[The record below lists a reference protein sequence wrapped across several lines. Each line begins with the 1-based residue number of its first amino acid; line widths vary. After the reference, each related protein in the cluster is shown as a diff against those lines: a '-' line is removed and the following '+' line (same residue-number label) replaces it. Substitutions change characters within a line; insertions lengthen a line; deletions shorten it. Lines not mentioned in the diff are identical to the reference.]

1 MKRRRTPKSSE
12 QSAAAEH
19 PKSFRM
25 LKVTRILSQ
34 VRHPEFGGGAGPQFG
49 VGFAV
54 CVCNDPSAGSP
65 TETLLRLL
73 LPVIDRKSV
82 SSSH

>member
-1 MKRRRTPKSSE
+1 MKRRRTPKSYAE
-12 QSAAAEH
+12 RSAAPEE
-19 PKSFRM
+19 
-25 LKVTRILSQ
+25 LQNVKVTRILSR
-34 VRHPEFGGGAGPQFG
+34 VRHPQRPEERHENPDPEFG

-73 LPVIDRKSV
+73 LPLNDKV
-82 SSSH
+82 

>member
-1 MKRRRTPKSSE
+1 MKVAPSHP
-12 QSAAAEH
+12 AAR
-19 PKSFRM
+19 PR
-25 LKVTRILSQ
+25 
-34 VRHPEFGGGAGPQFG
+34 PEEEVAPRGAKLLR

-73 LPVIDRKSV
+73 LPLNDKV
-82 SSSH
+82 